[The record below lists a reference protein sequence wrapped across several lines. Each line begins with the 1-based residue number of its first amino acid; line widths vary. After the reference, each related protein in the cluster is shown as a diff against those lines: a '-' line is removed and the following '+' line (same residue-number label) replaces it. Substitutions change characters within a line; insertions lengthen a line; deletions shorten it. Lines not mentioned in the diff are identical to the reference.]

1 MKIFKTT
8 IVLLVV
14 FAVLFGYY
22 FYESKTNRPVK
33 EDNKIFTFKNNDVN
47 SLKIEKEGKTLIDF
61 KKEGDTWFIKEPID
75 YKADSIYVDELLDSL
90 ASLTFDRT
98 LEGDLSTYGLD
109 KPSYAIKV
117 SLKNG
122 KSYSLFIG
130 NKSPVKENYQ
140 EGYYIETDGG
150 KIYRVNASSL
160 ENFFLTNDYVYKYM
174 EKFVVSIPKN
184 EITKLVF
191 YQAGKEYQIQKDEKD
206 NWQIDGK
213 AIKADDVDNL
223 LDGIVLLQIS
233 GLDEGKNISQ
243 GETPFAFD
251 VYGKSKVEKISF
263 AKRDTEN
270 KYVLINGHCIGQY
283 VTLKDI
289 KNLQD
294 TFDKLI
300 K

>member
-1 MKIFKTT
+1 
-8 IVLLVV
+8 
-14 FAVLFGYY
+14 
-22 FYESKTNRPVK
+22 
-33 EDNKIFTFKNNDVN
+33 
-47 SLKIEKEGKTLIDF
+47 
-61 KKEGDTWFIKEPID
+61 
-75 YKADSIYVDELLDSL
+75 
-90 ASLTFDRT
+90 
-98 LEGDLSTYGLD
+98 
-109 KPSYAIKV
+109 
-117 SLKNG
+117 
-122 KSYSLFIG
+122 
-130 NKSPVKENYQ
+130 
-140 EGYYIETDGG
+140 
-150 KIYRVNASSL
+150 
-160 ENFFLTNDYVYKYM
+160 M

-191 YQAGKEYQIQKDEKD
+191 YQDRKEYQIQKGEKD

-251 VYGKSKVEKISF
+251 VYGKDKVEKISF

-270 KYVLINGHCIGQY
+270 KYVLINGIGIGQY